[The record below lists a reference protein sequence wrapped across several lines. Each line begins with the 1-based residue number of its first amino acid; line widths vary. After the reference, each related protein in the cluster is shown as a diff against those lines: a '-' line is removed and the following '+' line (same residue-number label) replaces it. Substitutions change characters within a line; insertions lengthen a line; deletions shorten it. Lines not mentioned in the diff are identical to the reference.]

1 MTIDTLHFQ
10 QYFYNKYLQ
19 TSSTTKRVTYWVQL
33 DNDIERHRLMYAL
46 LDVVQHQPMLRST
59 FQMDNEQLRIDVR
72 EFFPFIQIKDIN
84 QKAKNLD
91 IEAYFRQE
99 LNSYYF
105 NQLPLFNF
113 TIYQFLDDT
122 FLLLDF
128 HSMIFNDSQ
137 LGDFFRQ
144 LNIAYNYGLFHE
156 HMVSDFYN
164 MIKDMNEDIAHV
176 EENTQLEHFK
186 VLSADSE
193 YESYMPIK
201 TIQSTK
207 KLNIFTLNLSRLI

>member
-59 FQMDNEQLRIDVR
+59 FQMNNEQLRIDVR

-91 IEAYFRQE
+91 IESYFRQE

-113 TIYQFLDDT
+113 TIYQFLG
-122 FLLLDF
+122 
-128 HSMIFNDSQ
+128 SV
-137 LGDFFRQ
+137 
-144 LNIAYNYGLFHE
+144 A
-156 HMVSDFYN
+156 
-164 MIKDMNEDIAHV
+164 K
-176 EENTQLEHFK
+176 
-186 VLSADSE
+186 
-193 YESYMPIK
+193 
-201 TIQSTK
+201 
-207 KLNIFTLNLSRLI
+207 